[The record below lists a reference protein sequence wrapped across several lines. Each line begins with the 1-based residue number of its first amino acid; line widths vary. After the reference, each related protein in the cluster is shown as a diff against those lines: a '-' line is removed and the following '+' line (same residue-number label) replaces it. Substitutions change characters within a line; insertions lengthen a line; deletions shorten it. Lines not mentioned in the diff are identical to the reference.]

1 MLQQVNKDLGIGG
14 HGLEGQLND
23 MEKNDPQYA
32 NLKKK
37 VDELKAERA
46 AIEAHK
52 AAAERKWKEN
62 KEKCDPPKKSSMIF
76 PGTPLRPT
84 NQTYAVTFAGDSTA
98 VCTFDDGTSVPAPIA
113 FADDAGNPLDPDKL
127 PPNTDIIRPKTPE
140 TPPTP
145 TADLPPKTS
154 ETPPT
159 QTAET
164 PPETPPT
171 TRPTET
177 PPKTSE
183 TPPTQTTEAPPPK
196 TPEIP
201 PTQTTD
207 TPPPSIPDT
216 VFVKAKE
223 SVLDGLPPG
232 NPVQGQTVKLL
243 PSTKPDLPGSPES
256 KTARDRGFDRPPAQ
270 CTTSADGECK
280 IAVVPEDR
288 DTYQLPKLSDRAKQ
302 NYRIDV
308 DVRKTTEA
316 IVEITGRRPKPDVA
330 EPPAGMNLF
339 SEPFRSG
346 DRIYARIKSLADKG
360 IDPLLRKRFDQP
372 GSNFEEDYCREKQP
386 GPPLGIQPNSSRAA
400 YHELPAATVKLFGAA
415 RRSTR

>member
-1 MLQQVNKDLGIGG
+1 AAARLPKALDPDNRGAGTNRKLLGRLAPRSSTFDLRNHSFPHLPRIGLRHRPASQKRINADRLSHLWPHENPPDSIGAEHALASILAQIEDAAAALEKCEKNPNNCPKPAAGPGPGGGAVIPGGGGAVTPGGKKLPAIPACKDQNFLDELENMLQQVNKDLGIGG

-216 VFVKAKE
+216 VFVKAK
-223 SVLDGLPPG
+223 
-232 NPVQGQTVKLL
+232 
-243 PSTKPDLPGSPES
+243 
-256 KTARDRGFDRPPAQ
+256 
-270 CTTSADGECK
+270 
-280 IAVVPEDR
+280 
-288 DTYQLPKLSDRAKQ
+288 
-302 NYRIDV
+302 
-308 DVRKTTEA
+308 
-316 IVEITGRRPKPDVA
+316 
-330 EPPAGMNLF
+330 
-339 SEPFRSG
+339 
-346 DRIYARIKSLADKG
+346 
-360 IDPLLRKRFDQP
+360 
-372 GSNFEEDYCREKQP
+372 
-386 GPPLGIQPNSSRAA
+386 
-400 YHELPAATVKLFGAA
+400 
-415 RRSTR
+415 